1 MDDNVEITYEDEWF
15 KLDDDGN
22 RIPIDD
28 YGNEIMDE
36 AKVINFKDEYIKNK
50 LIGAK
55 PKEKKIQKEFIE
67 YLYGIIALNGF
78 TKNSLKE
85 LKETLSNLNKKF
97 VQNHRE
103 YFFENKDS
111 FKTKIRMVGLLRAI
125 GLDFLSE
132 LERRNQNVIEISG
145 EDLPA
150 VSVNN
155 FPVHTEPILD
165 DERERKKR
173 KLKNKYLKYKL
184 KYLNLLN
191 NQ

>member
-173 KLKNKYLKYKL
+173 KLKYKYLKYKL